1 MTEMTRR
8 HSGGDNGG
16 MMFSS
21 AKHFAWLSIA
31 AAFITIL
38 LKALAWWL
46 TGSIG
51 LLSDALESL
60 VNLAGAMMAVA
71 MISLA
76 EQPADEAHAYGHGK
90 AEYFSAGFEGLLI
103 LAAAV
108 AIALGAVERLRN
120 PQPLEHAWLGL
131 TVSAIASVLNLA
143 TALTL
148 LSAGRKYRSLTLEA
162 DARHLL
168 TDVWTSAGVIAA
180 VGAVSLTHWLW
191 LDPVIALLVAA
202 NIIRTGWALTR
213 RAIQGLMDQSLPA
226 AEYAKITAILDSYR
240 SEGLDYHALRTR
252 ESGAR
257 RFVSVHILMP
267 GAWTILRGHEY
278 VERLEAEIR
287 AALPQTTVITHFEPF
302 EDPASH
308 IDQGLDR

>member
-8 HSGGDNGG
+8 HSGGDNSG

-60 VNLAGAMMAVA
+60 VNLAGAMMALA

-108 AIALGAVERLRN
+108 AIALGAVECLRN

>member
-8 HSGGDNGG
+8 HSGGDNSG

-60 VNLAGAMMAVA
+60 VNLAGAMMALA

-108 AIALGAVERLRN
+108 AIALGAVERLCN

-226 AEYAKITAILDSYR
+226 VEYAKITAILDSYR

>member
-8 HSGGDNGG
+8 HSGGDNSG

-60 VNLAGAMMAVA
+60 VNLAGAMMALA

-108 AIALGAVERLRN
+108 AIALGAVERLCN

-202 NIIRTGWALTR
+202 NIVRTGWALTR

-308 IDQGLDR
+308 IDQGLNR

>member
-8 HSGGDNGG
+8 HSGGDNSG

-60 VNLAGAMMAVA
+60 VNLAGAMMALA

-76 EQPADEAHAYGHGK
+76 EQPADEEHAYGHGK

-103 LAAAV
+103 LVAAV

-120 PQPLEHAWLGL
+120 PQPLEQAWLGL

-148 LSAGRKYRSLTLEA
+148 LSAGRKYHSLTLEA

-202 NIIRTGWALTR
+202 NIVRTGWALTR

-226 AEYAKITAILDSYR
+226 AEYAKIIAILDSYR

-287 AALPQTTVITHFEPF
+287 TALPQTTVITHFEPF

>member
-1 MTEMTRR
+1 ML
-8 HSGGDNGG
+8 
-16 MMFSS
+16 FSS

-51 LLSDALESL
+51 LLSDSLESL
-60 VNLAGAMMAVA
+60 VNLAGAMMALA

-76 EQPADEAHAYGHGK
+76 EQPADEAHTYGHGK

-120 PQPLEHAWLGL
+120 PQPLEQAWLGL

-180 VGAVSLTHWLW
+180 VGAVTLTHWLW

-202 NIIRTGWALTR
+202 NIIRTGWA
-213 RAIQGLMDQSLPA
+213 
-226 AEYAKITAILDSYR
+226 
-240 SEGLDYHALRTR
+240 
-252 ESGAR
+252 
-257 RFVSVHILMP
+257 
-267 GAWTILRGHEY
+267 
-278 VERLEAEIR
+278 
-287 AALPQTTVITHFEPF
+287 
-302 EDPASH
+302 
-308 IDQGLDR
+308 

>member
-8 HSGGDNGG
+8 HSGGDNSG

-60 VNLAGAMMAVA
+60 VNLAGAMMALA

-108 AIALGAVERLRN
+108 AIALGAIERLRN
-120 PQPLEHAWLGL
+120 PQPLEQAWLGL
-131 TVSAIASVLNLA
+131 TVSTIASVLNLA

-202 NIIRTGWALTR
+202 NIVRTGWALTR

-226 AEYAKITAILDSYR
+226 AEYAKIIAILDSYR

>member
-8 HSGGDNGG
+8 HSGGDNSG

-60 VNLAGAMMAVA
+60 VNLAGAMMALA

-120 PQPLEHAWLGL
+120 AQPLEQAWLGL
-131 TVSAIASVLNLA
+131 TVSALASVLNLA

-202 NIIRTGWALTR
+202 NIIRTGWTLTR

-226 AEYAKITAILDSYR
+226 AEYAKIIAILDSYR
-240 SEGLDYHALRTR
+240 REGLDYHALRTR

-267 GAWTILRGHEY
+267 GAWTILRGHAY
-278 VERLEAEIR
+278 AERIEAEIR

>member
-8 HSGGDNGG
+8 HSGGDNSG

-60 VNLAGAMMAVA
+60 VNLAGAMMALA

-120 PQPLEHAWLGL
+120 PQPLEQAWLGL

-202 NIIRTGWALTR
+202 NIVRTGWALTR

-226 AEYAKITAILDSYR
+226 AEYAKIIAILDSYR

-287 AALPQTTVITHFEPF
+287 TALPQTTVITHFEPF

>member
-8 HSGGDNGG
+8 HSGGDNSG

-60 VNLAGAMMAVA
+60 VNLAGAMMALA

-226 AEYAKITAILDSYR
+226 AEYAKIIAILDSYR

>member
-8 HSGGDNGG
+8 HSGGDNSG

-60 VNLAGAMMAVA
+60 VNLAGAMMALA

-76 EQPADEAHAYGHGK
+76 EQPADEAHTYGHGK

-120 PQPLEHAWLGL
+120 PQPLEQAWLGL

-202 NIIRTGWALTR
+202 NIIRTGWTLTR

>member
-8 HSGGDNGG
+8 HSGGDNSG

-60 VNLAGAMMAVA
+60 VNLAGAMMALA

-278 VERLEAEIR
+278 VECLEAEIR

>member
-8 HSGGDNGG
+8 HSGGDNSG

-60 VNLAGAMMAVA
+60 VNLAGAMMALA

-108 AIALGAVERLRN
+108 AIALGAIERLRN
-120 PQPLEHAWLGL
+120 PQPLEQAWLGL

-226 AEYAKITAILDSYR
+226 VEYAKITAILDSYR

>member
-8 HSGGDNGG
+8 HSGGDNSG

-60 VNLAGAMMAVA
+60 VNLAGAMMALA

-120 PQPLEHAWLGL
+120 PQPLEQAWLGL

-202 NIIRTGWALTR
+202 NIVRTGWALTR

-226 AEYAKITAILDSYR
+226 AEYAKIIAILDSYR

-287 AALPQTTVITHFEPF
+287 TALPQTTVITHFEPF

-308 IDQGLDR
+308 IDQGLGR

>member
-8 HSGGDNGG
+8 HSGGDNSG

-60 VNLAGAMMAVA
+60 VNLAGAMMALA

-103 LAAAV
+103 LAAAA

-120 PQPLEHAWLGL
+120 PQPLEQAWLGL
-131 TVSAIASVLNLA
+131 TVSALASVLNLA

-180 VGAVSLTHWLW
+180 VGAVTLTRWLW

-202 NIIRTGWALTR
+202 NIVRTGWALTR

-226 AEYAKITAILDSYR
+226 AEYAKIIAILDSYR
-240 SEGLDYHALRTR
+240 REGLDYHALRTR

-267 GAWTILRGHEY
+267 GAWTILRGHAY
-278 VERLEAEIR
+278 AERIEAEIR